1 MIAAPY
7 TRLLVARDQV
17 NQAAALLITSV
28 GLASTLG
35 IPENKWVFL
44 HGYAHAEQREI
55 ARRADLGVALS
66 AQLSPR
72 AALDAAGL
80 GPQQKSFFDFYTCFP
95 IAVFNVCEALGL
107 KTDDPRGLTPT
118 ACL

>member
-44 HGYAHAEQREI
+44 HGYAHAEEREI
-55 ARRADLGVALS
+55 ERPADLGVALS
-66 AQLSPR
+66 AQLATR

-80 GPQQKSFFDFYTCFP
+80 GPGHISFFDFYSPFP
-95 IAVFNVCEALGL
+95 LAVFNVHEALAL
-107 KTDDPRGLTPT
+107 NPADPPALPATS
-118 ACL
+118 A